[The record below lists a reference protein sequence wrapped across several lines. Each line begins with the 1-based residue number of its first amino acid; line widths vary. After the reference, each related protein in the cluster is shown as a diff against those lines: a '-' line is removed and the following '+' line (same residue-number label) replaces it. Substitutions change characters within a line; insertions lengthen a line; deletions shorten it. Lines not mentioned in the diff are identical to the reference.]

1 MEKKVV
7 IGGCRDYTDYEFFK
21 SKLDEILTYQ
31 HGEITMISGHCSG
44 VDRMGERY
52 AEEKGFRVKIFL
64 PEWDKYGR
72 AAGPMRNKEM
82 VACADLII
90 AFWNGRSKGTSSL
103 IQYAKIR
110 KKELIVIDI

>member
-7 IGGCRDYTDYEFFK
+7 IGGCREYADYAFFK
-21 SKLDEILTYQ
+21 LRLDEILKDLS
-31 HGEITMISGHCSG
+31 GEITIISGHCSG